1 MEDGDLC
8 EENHCP
14 CKGIVEISYVRSLLI
29 NLISFPTKSLNI
41 FFIIK
46 LKPFMSGEKVEGER
60 VRGSSAEGGTHH
72 RCTSGPKKGGGPI
85 IFGKGSTYLAGGGGG
100 GVCKQ

>member
-1 MEDGDLC
+1 MIFPGFPGVPSFFQVFQVEW
-8 EENHCP
+8 EP
-14 CKGIVEISYVRSLLI
+14 C
-29 NLISFPTKSLNI
+29 

-85 IFGKGSTYLAGGGGG
+85 IFGKGSTYLAGGGGRG
-100 GVCKQ
+100 CLQTIIHQQILFLF